1 MIEVISDIGY
11 TVNKR
16 YRLLFMEMKLTNFPI
31 SDIPARM
38 GRPPM
43 NVKPILVRLPE
54 DMPDRIDAIAG
65 KNRRAEFIREAIE
78 RELKRLEAETQGE

>member
-1 MIEVISDIGY
+1 MTE
-11 TVNKR
+11 
-16 YRLLFMEMKLTNFPI
+16 LPI
-31 SDIPARM
+31 SNIPARM

-54 DMPDRIDAIAG
+54 GTAEKIDEIAG

-78 RELKRLEAETQGE
+78 REIKRRSKLPKE